1 MKIQGTLAWQVKK
14 MMTKDSIFMSDSLA
28 DRIDVS
34 QFYEEKD
41 SDSDTDRIFRLS
53 CHIVIDDNTLK
64 NPIKKLEKS
73 NNCIIVMLS
82 CNAKQISKLL
92 AHDVVTLFRV
102 YEDSS
107 NESIF
112 SYENAKIIKQ
122 VVSSSGINSY
132 LSII

>member
-1 MKIQGTLAWQVKK
+1 
-14 MMTKDSIFMSDSLA
+14 MTKNSIFMSDSLV
-28 DRIDVS
+28 DRIDAS
-34 QFYEEKD
+34 QFYEEKE
-41 SDSDTDRIFRLS
+41 SDSDTERIFRLS
-53 CHIVIDDNTLK
+53 CHIVVDDHTLK

-73 NNCIIVMLS
+73 DNNITVMLS

-92 AHDVVTLFRV
+92 VSDVIALFRI

-112 SYENAKIIKQ
+112 SYENAKITKH

-132 LSII
+132 DLELTVTSD

>member
-1 MKIQGTLAWQVKK
+1 
-14 MMTKDSIFMSDSLA
+14 MMTKDSIFMSDSLV

-41 SDSDTDRIFRLS
+41 SDSDTDTDRIFRLS
-53 CHIVIDDNTLK
+53 CHIVIDDDTLK
-64 NPIKKLEKS
+64 HPIKKLEKS
-73 NNCIIVMLS
+73 NNSITVMLS

-92 AHDVVTLFRV
+92 VHDVIALFRI

-112 SYENAKIIKQ
+112 SYENAKVTKQ

-132 LSII
+132 DLELTVTSD